1 MSDAVREQR
10 SAPCHGACTRTFL
23 CRRQTPAHLLM
34 RRGPARP
41 SYAPATST
49 SLPRPTSGD
58 HVGAPAG
65 RGPPAQDQVRAQRQV
80 RAFRHDPARPRNG
93 ALVYMCACTVCA
105 GAPHAQHA
113 VCAGAPHAQ
122 HAVRAGTVRAHDH
135 ATNVGHAAHTTC
147 QDRKAKT
154 GPDGA
159 RRYMRQARGRACMRQ
174 ARGRACMRQARG
186 RACMRGKCGGRVRGQ
201 SAGPSAGPSA
211 GAECG
216 AQCGAQ
222 CVGFGCV
229 RCARCVARAEKRAV
243 RAARC

>member
-174 ARGRACMRQARG
+174 ARGRACMR
-186 RACMRGKCGGRVRGQ
+186 GKCGGRVRGQ

-211 GAECG
+211 WALDACG
-216 AQCGAQ
+216 ARGALQ
-222 CVGFGCV
+222 ERRRERCV
-229 RCARCVARAEKRAV
+229 RRVARERYGAPRFSGRSV
-243 RAARC
+243 RGGAL